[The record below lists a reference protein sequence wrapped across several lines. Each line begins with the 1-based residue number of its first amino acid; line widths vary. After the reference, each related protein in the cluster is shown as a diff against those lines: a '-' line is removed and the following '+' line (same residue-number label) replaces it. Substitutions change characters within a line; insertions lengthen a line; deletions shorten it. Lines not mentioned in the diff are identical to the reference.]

1 MIRNRQ
7 SQIYRKYDR
16 SKYSPCR
23 SLLPANSQRCRRWRA
38 ANPRYRGAKTRIR
51 TSRRGSGWP
60 PAPQPCFEHIDHLTV
75 IWRTFTKLAHRTQG
89 LSDDPCLFVFLSL
102 SFFRVSLVTFLR
114 AFAVAHARTRTHK
127 KKQKPPFAN
136 TFHTAPRDRTA
147 LYLFS
152 FFFFSSSFLSF
163 CRFTNLLLPTVHQ
176 RWTVAMI
183 SERYVERNAT
193 PALFVI
199 PPRKRAH
206 FVPVPARTAAASR

>member
-1 MIRNRQ
+1 MYR
-7 SQIYRKYDR
+7 IYDQ

-23 SLLPANSQRCRRWRA
+23 SLLPANFQRCRRWRA
-38 ANPRYRGAKTRIR
+38 ANPRYQGAKTQIR
-51 TSRRGSGWP
+51 MSSRGSGWP

-75 IWRTFTKLAHRTQG
+75 IWRTFTKPAHRTQG
-89 LSDDPCLFVFLSL
+89 LSDDPCLFVFLSLSL

-127 KKQKPPFAN
+127 RKQKPPSRTLFTLHRAIE
-136 TFHTAPRDRTA
+136 PRSI
-147 LYLFS
+147 S
-152 FFFFSSSFLSF
+152 FLSSSFPLVF
-163 CRFTNLLLPTVHQ
+163 PLFLPIYELPTTHCTSTMNCSSDIGTI
-176 RWTVAMI
+176 R
-183 SERYVERNAT
+183 RNAT